1 MRNELNRRRRHTGL
15 AGLGAIA
22 LGLAALLPPVRAWAQ
37 QTVCAVVKLQL
48 GQQAALEREA
58 FKANLGL
65 TNNLG
70 DLPLSQLRIDVLITD
85 PSGSPANSLFFIKT
99 TNLQN
104 VNAVD
109 GTGTVQP
116 AGSAA
121 AEWLIIPSTGAGGSG
136 TAGVKYNVTARMSF
150 YTGGV
155 PRITTTF
162 PVAITVKPQP
172 VLFLEYALPFEV
184 FGPQPLLPSVSI
196 ATEPFPLGLRVV
208 NVGSGTASNF
218 TVNSAQPQIVDNAQG
233 LAVNFTLLGS
243 YLGSTALTS
252 NSLNIAYGDVP
263 AGGSKQAAWIMASSL
278 AGRFNNFS
286 ANFTHAATL
295 GGALT
300 SLIQGVSTYTLIKDV
315 QDDTPGRDAQFDF
328 LINRTTPRSQMEQT
342 YASGADPLPTP
353 EFIMES
359 DQAGMTPVLDVPGTT
374 GGALS
379 GSNAVLNFAFAV
391 PVPTAAWVHAAVPVS
406 FGGSVQVLSAV
417 RADGKVLN
425 PHNFWIS
432 KHFNKLSLAFS
443 YKLHVLDFTG
453 AQAGAASYALTFG
466 AASLD
471 VPPDPIPNLSTGA
484 AGPGAVNL
492 AWTAT
497 GEDGS
502 TGTVVGGKYAIFAS
516 TDLAA
521 TPSAAAAAV
530 VFSTSTPA
538 LAPQNYRLTGLLG
551 NATYQIAV
559 FLADAAGHYAPAS
572 NRVSITLPAAPPRSV
587 TVVVGTTSAAL
598 NWDIAGNLPGVQ
610 YNVLLSTSGAAP
622 LAQSGFAVDR
632 TSFIFTGLDVNQ
644 TYLVTAQEKVGAAQT
659 PDAAISSATTLALA
673 PAVSTAPFVA
683 VATNAVTAQWLAGAN
698 PPDTEFLAELSTSP
712 SRAPLLLG
720 SGWVHASSFTFAGL
734 LPATTYYGQV
744 KARNRAS
751 VETAYADL
759 GAIKTAPVDNLPPR
773 TSFAAGT
780 PQFGASPVYV
790 ATTTVLS
797 LSAADDKVAAGD
809 GLGLGV
815 ARTLF
820 AVDSASFTAY
830 TGTFTL
836 VAVGTHTIQ
845 FYSVDVLGDAEVV
858 RSTSVAV
865 DAAAPIARLDALG
878 SSTTVAGNL
887 FAAFGSSLAVTAI
900 DPVVAGAASGV
911 AGVQLTVDGA
921 TAAYTAPF
929 ELAAGTHSIAFGAF
943 DNLGN
948 GLNVLSTET
957 VAVDGLPPR
966 TAAAFGEPK
975 FAGDRLYLSSTTPVQ
990 FTAVDDLA
998 TVGDGRGSGVGQTF
1012 LAVDA
1017 TTYAA
1022 VVSTI
1027 SFSTEGVHGLSWFS
1041 RDLVGHEEIAASTS
1055 VAVDLTPPLTQLQIS
1070 SPSVAQASATVVGPG
1085 TVLSLAA
1092 QDPLSGGVAS
1102 GVKDTYL
1109 AVSTSVFAL
1118 APATFTF
1125 SGADGPRA
1133 VSFYSRDN
1141 VLNTEA
1147 VKTAAVLLDAT
1158 PPLTVLQVLGGRRFP
1173 GPDAA
1178 SAYVSSDTRFAFAA
1192 LDPTVGG
1199 VSAGAAFT
1207 QSSDNGG
1214 AFLASTTT
1222 FSLAEGR
1229 HALAYQSQDLVGNME
1244 VARSTTMLVD
1254 ATPPVSTVTIGT
1266 PQFTAADGTIY
1277 LATTTPVAL
1286 SAVDPALP
1294 QISTGTAVPGSG
1306 VARIEVSVDSA
1317 PYAVYTTSLTF
1328 AEGRHTIQYR
1338 AIDNVG
1344 NAEAARTLAVQSDA
1358 TPPLAAPVL
1367 AGGRQ
1372 AAGTGGVFV
1381 SSDTRV
1387 SFAAADPIVNGVA
1400 SGVAFTRWHDDGGAF
1415 SAFVSSFALA
1425 EGSHTLTFQ
1434 SQDNVGNLE
1443 VLKSTA
1449 ILVDATPPVS
1459 AAAIGAPLYTAADGT
1474 QYVTPAT
1481 PVTSSAADPVVN
1493 GAASGIDRIEA
1504 AVDGAPFAVYT
1515 STLTFAEG
1523 RHTVSYRT
1531 VDRVGNVETAHT
1543 LRLQSDSTAPVT
1555 TLQASGSYFA
1565 AAGRNFAPPSF
1576 AYALPAQDPVVN
1588 GVASGLAATLFR
1600 IDVSSF
1606 TRYVSTF
1613 SLNEGVRRVDF
1624 QSADNVGNQELLKSA
1639 TVYVDATAPATALTI
1654 GQPQYA
1660 SPSGM
1665 LFVGPAAPFALSA
1678 QDPVVQG
1685 VASGVSAVSVRVDSA
1700 PFAFYSATFTLTPG
1714 DGLRTVGWFAADN
1727 VGNAETPKL
1736 STVALD
1742 ATPPLTSLLVTGGRQ
1757 FPGPDA
1763 STFYASADTR
1773 LILVSTDPLAGGVAS
1788 GVAFT
1793 RWQDNN
1799 GAFTTS
1805 ISSLAL
1811 AEGAH
1816 TLGYQSSDNV
1826 ANLEV
1831 LRSTTALID
1840 ATPPAT
1846 TVAIGSPT
1854 FTAADGTIYVA
1865 TATPV
1870 AFAAAD
1876 PDLPTGQA
1884 GSGLNRIEVSLD
1896 GAPFMPYTIAITL
1909 TEGRHVIL
1917 YRAVDNVGNIEGAHS
1932 ISIQS
1937 DMTPPVSALVVGAPQ
1952 FQLSNVLLVSSR
1964 TPFGVAAVDPAANN
1978 VASGVKDTYYRVSD
1992 VAPSTAAFTV
2002 YTSTFAMAGADVN
2015 KIVEFYSR
2023 DNVLNTEI
2031 VKSSTVLLD
2040 STPPEIALLSPAAC
2054 DSGICRVL
2062 KGKFPVLGTAH
2073 DLHFGNYR
2081 LEFAAGQNAVSSF
2094 TFVSSGTAVV
2104 SSNTLAVWDAT
2115 ALAGWYTLR
2124 LTATDLVANTA
2135 SAAINVFVGDPGELL
2150 TLGNHEVF
2158 NMPEGVAAGSD
2169 GKIYV
2174 ADRDNDRVAVFSSTG
2189 ALLASFGSR
2198 GHDDDH
2204 LSSTGT
2210 VTLDEPSGVAV
2221 DAVGNIY
2228 VADTDHDRVLKL
2240 SATGQILLSLGGRE
2254 REQEDRHDDKS
2265 EDHDRRQPG
2274 RFHHPAGVAVDAG
2287 QNIFVADT
2295 DNRRVQVFDS
2305 TGGFSFQ
2312 FDLPP
2317 VPART
2322 GSDDDDHDVHEDPS
2336 VAALGKPFGIALDAA
2351 GDIYVADPKGGR
2363 ALKFGATGQLLLT
2376 IPIAGDKP
2384 GTWGQPFGVAV
2395 SASGDCLLVSDRK
2408 GSRILKFDF
2417 MGSQNLV
2424 FGAKGKLHDDDA
2436 PKPGTAA
2443 VFEKPMGLALDAQGA
2458 LLVAD
2463 RNNDRVRKFALP
2475 TGQPPLVVPTPK
2487 PEDEDAAR
2495 DVVDKED
2502 GGKVE
2507 RKDLAAVDI
2516 PAGAVAR
2523 DMKVTVSTPSEGVVD
2538 ESSRRHAADAAQLK
2552 TASPPVEYGP
2562 EGTKFAAPVT
2572 LTLPY
2577 SPDLVALEGVDE
2589 ADLTVRYWN
2598 RDKAQW
2604 ENLDSTVNPKT
2615 RTVKAKTTHFS
2626 LYQVFSG
2633 TATAGL
2639 RPLAVGDPTFVF
2651 HDAYAFP
2658 NPVRGTSAVT
2668 IRMQTGLADS
2678 VEVRAYDVSGRRVY
2692 SSSNFSLNP
2701 GLDDGNGKGI
2711 QYTYDNVWDISGVGS
2726 GVYQYVITAKKSGKS
2741 DIHKAG
2747 RVGVIK

>member
-1 MRNELNRRRRHTGL
+1 MIDRRTLTRRL
-15 AGLGAIA
+15 ALT
-22 LGLAALLPPVRAWAQ
+22 AALLWAAPVGRLSAQ
-37 QTVCAVVKLQL
+37 QTICAVVKLQL
-48 GQQAALEREA
+48 TQQAALEREA
-58 FKANLGL
+58 FNANLDL

-70 DLPLSQLRIDVLITD
+70 TLPLSAMKIDVIIQD
-85 PSGSPANSLFFIKT
+85 ASGNPAEQLFFIK
-99 TNLQN
+99 
-104 VNAVD
+104 VNSLTGVQAID
-109 GTGTVQP
+109 GTGIVQP
-116 AGSAA
+116 AGQANAA
-121 AEWLIIPSTGAGGSG
+121 WLIIPSPGAGGSSP
-136 TAGVKYNVTARMSF
+136 AGQKYTVQARMSF
-150 YTGGV
+150 YTGGIARV
-155 PRITTTF
+155 TTTL
-162 PVAITVKPQP
+162 PVTITVFPQP
-172 VLFLEYALPFEV
+172 LINLEYVLPFEV
-184 FGPQPLLPSVSI
+184 FSVDPVTMTGS
-196 ATEPFPLGLRVV
+196 TVPFPLGLRVV
-208 NVGSGTASNF
+208 NAGSGTASKF
-218 TVNSAQPQIVDNAQG
+218 QITSAQPTITDNKQD
-233 LAVNFTLLGS
+233 LVVNFALLGT
-243 YLGSTALTS
+243 YLGSTQQTS
-252 NSLNIAYGDVP
+252 NSLTIPFGDIP
-263 AGGSKQAAWIMASSL
+263 PGGAKQAAWIMTSSL
-278 AGRFNNFS
+278 SGRFINFTS
-286 ANFTHAATL
+286 TFTHAAEL

-300 SLIQGVSTYTLIKDV
+300 SLIQSASTYTLIKDV
-315 QDDTPGRDAQFDF
+315 LVDLPDRDKQFDF
-328 LINRTTPRSQMEQT
+328 LINRFTPRSAMEAAYQLGQPPQPD
-342 YASGADPLPTP
+342 A
-353 EFIMES
+353 IMES
-359 DQAGMTPVLDVPGTT
+359 DRPGFTPVVNATAHLI
-374 GGALS
+374 GALS
-379 GSNAVLNFAFAV
+379 GNNGVLGYAFDSPVASN
-391 PVPTAAWVHAAVPVS
+391 TWVHASIPFVQGSSVTLVS
-406 FGGSVQVLSAV
+406 AIRS
-417 RADGKVLN
+417 DGKILD
-425 PHNFWIS
+425 PHNAWIAPHID
-432 KHFNKLSLAFS
+432 KATGNRS
-443 YKLHVLDFTG
+443 YYLHVLDYSPSPT
-453 AQAGAASYALTFG
+453 ATYALAFN
-466 AASLD
+466 ASSLD
-471 VPPDPIPNLSTGA
+471 TPPDPISNLSVSTV
-484 AGPGAVNL
+484 GPGAL
-492 AWTAT
+492 SLTWTAT

-538 LAPQNYRLTGLLG
+538 LAPQNFRLTGLLG

-559 FLADAAGHYAPAS
+559 FLADAAGHYAPSS
-572 NRVSITLPAAPPRSV
+572 NRLTISLPAAPPRSV
-587 TVVVGTTSAAL
+587 AVVVGTTSAAL
-598 NWDIAGNLPGVQ
+598 SWDIAGNLPGVQ
-610 YNVLLSTSGAAP
+610 YNILLSTTGAP
-622 LAQSGFAVDR
+622 SFAQSGFAVDR
-632 TSFIFTGLDVNQ
+632 TSFVFSGLDVNR
-644 TYLVTAQEKVGAAQT
+644 TYLVTAQEKVGSAQT
-659 PDAAISSATTLALA
+659 PDAAISTATTLALA
-673 PAVSTAPFVA
+673 PAASTAPFVA
-683 VATNAVTAQWLAGAN
+683 VATNAVTAQWPAGAN
-698 PPDTEFLAELSTSP
+698 PSDTEFLAELSTSP
-712 SRAPLLLG
+712 SRAPILIG
-720 SGWVHASSFTFAGL
+720 SAWVRASSFTFAGL

-759 GAIKTAPVDNLPPR
+759 GAIKTAPVDNMPPR
-773 TSFAAGT
+773 TAFAAGA
-780 PQFGASPVYV
+780 PQFGASPIYV

-797 LSAADDKVAAGD
+797 LSAVDDKVAAGD

-820 AVDSASFTAY
+820 AVDSASFTTY

-836 VAVGTHTIQ
+836 VALGTHTIQ
-845 FYSVDVLGDAEVV
+845 FYSVDVLGNAEVV

-865 DAAAPIARLDALG
+865 DAAAPIVRLDALG
-878 SSTTVAGNL
+878 SSTTVAGSL
-887 FAAFGSSLAVTAI
+887 FAAFGSSLAVTAS

-975 FAGDRLYLSSTTPVQ
+975 FNGTRLYLSSTTPIQ
-990 FTAVDDLA
+990 FAAVDDLA
-998 TVGDGRGSGVGQTF
+998 SVGDGRGAGVGQTV
-1012 LAVDA
+1012 LAVD
-1017 TTYAA
+1017 TTNYAA
-1022 VVSTI
+1022 LVTTV
-1027 SFSTEGVHGLSWFS
+1027 SFSSEGVHGLSWFS
-1041 RDLVGHEEIAASTS
+1041 RDLVGHAEVAASTS

-1070 SPSVAQASATVVGPG
+1070 SPSVALASGTVVGPG
-1085 TVLSLAA
+1085 TVLSLSA
-1092 QDPLSGGVAS
+1092 QDPLSGGTAS
-1102 GVKDTYL
+1102 GVRDTYL

-1118 APATFTF
+1118 APATFTL

-1147 VKTAAVLLDAT
+1147 VKTAAVLLDMT
-1158 PPLTVLQVLGGRRFP
+1158 PPVTVLQVVGGRSFP

-1178 SAYVSSDTRFAFAA
+1178 STYVSSDTRFAFAA
-1192 LDPTVGG
+1192 QDPAAGG

-1214 AFLASTTT
+1214 AFQTSTTA

-1266 PQFTAADGTIY
+1266 PLFTAADGTIY

-1294 QISTGTAVPGSG
+1294 HISTGTAVPGSG
-1306 VARIEVSVDSA
+1306 VARIEISVDSA
-1317 PYAVYTTSLTF
+1317 PFAVYTASLTF
-1328 AEGRHTIQYR
+1328 AEGRHTVQYR

-1344 NAEAARTLAVQSDA
+1344 NAEVLRTLAVQSDA
-1358 TPPLAAPVL
+1358 TPPLTAPVL
-1367 AGGRQ
+1367 VGGRQ
-1372 AAGTGGVFV
+1372 AAGMGGTFV

-1387 SFAAADPIVNGVA
+1387 SFAAADPTTNGVA
-1400 SGVAFTRWHDDGGAF
+1400 SGVAFTRWQDNGGAF

-1443 VLKSTA
+1443 VVKSTA

-1459 AAAIGAPLYTAADGT
+1459 AASISAPLYTAADGT

-1481 PVTSSAADPVVN
+1481 PVTLAAADPVVN
-1493 GAASGIDRIEA
+1493 GAASGLDRIEI
-1504 AVDGAPFAVYT
+1504 AVDGAAFVDYV

-1523 RHTVSYRT
+1523 RHTVSYRA
-1531 VDRVGNVETAHT
+1531 VDRVGNVEVAHT
-1543 LRLQSDSTAPVT
+1543 LRLQSDNTPPVT
-1555 TLQASGSYFA
+1555 ALQPSGSYFA
-1565 AAGRNFAPPSF
+1565 SAGRNFAPLSF
-1576 AYALPAQDPVVN
+1576 NYALPAQDPVVN
-1588 GVASGLAATLFR
+1588 AVASGAAATLFR
-1600 IDVSSF
+1600 VDASTFI
-1606 TRYVSTF
+1606 RYVSTF
-1613 SLNEGVRRVDF
+1613 SLTEGVRRVDF

-1639 TVYVDATAPATALTI
+1639 TVYVDATAPATALAI

-1660 SPSGM
+1660 SPSGL

-1685 VASGVSAVSVRVDSA
+1685 VASGVNAISVRVDSA
-1700 PFAFYSATFTLTPG
+1700 PFAFYSATFTLTPD
-1714 DGLRTVGWFAADN
+1714 DGLRTVGWFSADN
-1727 VGNAETPKL
+1727 VGNAEAPKI

-1757 FPGPDA
+1757 FVGPDA

-1773 LILVSTDPLAGGVAS
+1773 LILVSTDPLAGGLAS

-1799 GAFTTS
+1799 GAFTTY

-1816 TLGYQSSDNV
+1816 KLGYQSQDDV

-1831 LRSTTALID
+1831 LRSTNVWID

-1870 AFAAAD
+1870 MFAASD
-1876 PDLPTGQA
+1876 PNLPSGQA
-1884 GSGLNRIEVSLD
+1884 GSGSNRIETSLD
-1896 GAPFMPYTIAITL
+1896 GAPFVPYTVAITL
-1909 TEGRHVIL
+1909 AEGRHVIL
-1917 YRAVDNVGNIEGAHS
+1917 YRAVDNVGNAEPAHS

-1937 DMTPPVSALVVGAPQ
+1937 DATPPVSALVIGAPQ

-1964 TPFGVAAVDPAANN
+1964 TPFGVAAVDPVTNN
-1978 VASGVKDTYYRVSD
+1978 VASGVKDTSYRVSD
-1992 VAPSTAAFTV
+1992 IAPSTAAFTV

-2015 KIVEFYSR
+2015 KVVEFHSR
-2023 DNVLNTEI
+2023 DNVLNAEI
-2031 VKSSTVLLD
+2031 AKSSTVLLD

-2062 KGKFPVLGTAH
+2062 KGKFPVLGTAR
-2073 DLHFGNYR
+2073 DNHFGNYR
-2081 LEFAAGQNAVSSF
+2081 LEFAAGQNAASSF
-2094 TFVSSGTAVV
+2094 TFVSSGTAAVN
-2104 SSNTLAVWDAT
+2104 SGPLGVWDAA
-2115 ALAGWYTLR
+2115 ALNGWFTLR
-2124 LTATDLVANTA
+2124 LTGTDLVMNTA
-2135 SAAINVFVGDPGELL
+2135 SLAINVFVGDPGELL

-2204 LSSTGT
+2204 LSSSGT
-2210 VTLDEPSGVAV
+2210 LTLDEPSGVAA
-2221 DAVGNIY
+2221 DTAGNIY

-2254 REQEDRHDDKS
+2254 RDHEDRHDGRS
-2265 EDHDRRQPG
+2265 EGHDRRLPG
-2274 RFHHPAGVAVDAG
+2274 RFHHPAGVAVDAS

-2295 DNRRVQVFDS
+2295 DNRRIQVFSS
-2305 TGGFSFQ
+2305 TGGFTLQ

-2317 VPART
+2317 VPVRP
-2322 GSDDDDHDVHEDPS
+2322 GRDDDDKKDDHADPS

-2351 GDIYVADPKGGR
+2351 GDIYVADSKGGR

-2376 IPIAGDKP
+2376 IPIAGDEP

-2395 SASGDCLLVSDRK
+2395 STGGDCLLVSDRK
-2408 GSRILKFDF
+2408 YSRILKFDF
-2417 MGSQNLV
+2417 QGSQNLV

-2436 PKPGTAA
+2436 PAPKGTI
-2443 VFEKPMGLALDAQGA
+2443 VFNKPMGLALDAQGG

-2475 TGQPPLVVPTPK
+2475 AGRPPLVVPTPK
-2487 PEDEDAAR
+2487 PEDEYVAR

-2507 RKDLAAVDI
+2507 RKDLAGVDI
-2516 PAGAVAR
+2516 PAGAVAQ
-2523 DMKVTVSTPSEGVVD
+2523 DMKVTVSTPSEGAAD
-2538 ESSRRHAADAAQLK
+2538 ESSRQRAADAAQLK

-2562 EGTKFAAPVT
+2562 EGTKFAATVT

-2604 ENLDSTVNPKT
+2604 ENLDTVVDPKT
-2615 RTVKAKTTHFS
+2615 QTVKAKTTHFS

-2633 TATAGL
+2633 TASAAGP

-2678 VEVRAYDVSGRRVY
+2678 VEVRAYDVSGRKVY

-2701 GLDDGNGKGI
+2701 GLDDGNGKGL